1 MHVIK
6 LNGYN
11 ATTENGEK
19 LELGTF
25 DSYGEEQL
33 QIVEAP
39 DWENLSVIATFNPPN
54 KKPVQVVV
62 DSVTGVIK
70 VPKEAT
76 ADLYGVGTIVF
87 VGLADGVQR
96 ISADCEYIV
105 RKHSNAS
112 GTEPAEPTPDLLQ
125 QVLTLSRDAQTA
137 AKNAEQN
144 AKNAAKDAA
153 DTVKPYREEAVQA
166 ATAASLSEKN
176 AAESK
181 AAAQEAAERAT
192 QAGIAA
198 SNAAEEA
205 ERSAGIATDA
215 AGGSALNAEN
225 AQKSALN
232 AQQSAN
238 NAAESQ
244 SVAAASADA
253 AAKSQQSAAIDAKTA
268 SDAKVAAAGSA
279 ETAAGSANAAEN
291 SASAAA
297 RSEQAAGASEE
308 QAAVS
313 ERAAKESADAAAK
326 SAQAALESKTAAE
339 TSETNAAASAKK
351 AQDVADS
358 LPEDYTTAVNE
369 IAALKINKVDKTEL
383 DTVKQQVKNITPD
396 DSAIGEKPWS
406 SKNIIDMFCPPLEEN
421 GNPVVCYPVAGYP
434 LGVKAKWEPMQE
446 GTGTP
451 YPAGG
456 GKQLLD
462 TNKCVPT
469 VGKPYGMTITL
480 DGDVFKV
487 SGVPNEEVTTTEPY
501 SFAVCT
507 CYQEELR
514 GKGYKV
520 TAWAIKGKVN
530 NAWGLRTESESSL
543 AIAAELTP
551 GVNNDIQLR
560 LMVSKDT
567 PTAWEPYENIR
578 PIKGRAS
585 VKVERCGENL
595 LNIKPFN
602 KFTKN
607 GITYEYVPNA
617 GIHVSGTAT
626 TTVDSTTFPIWHLP
640 PGKYYG
646 LDTGEGIPA
655 SIVVQR
661 NGKNL
666 WLNAKGA
673 FEILTGDVTKYWYAI
688 VSAGSTVDRTVYP
701 YIVPGT
707 NAPTTYT
714 PYTGQTNTLTLP
726 ETVYGGDVDAVTGEG
741 GNKYCLLTVDGTER
755 WAYFDESGLPNA
767 AGYIRYSTYLST
779 PSAEK
784 YDSQSAVGISSV
796 GKTGNTGPA
805 TNANVADCR
814 TKSGILIFNVKASEK
829 IYPLENWKAYLAAQ
843 KAAGTPVQVAYK
855 LAEPV
860 PITATGAQPL
870 LALAGANTVL
880 SDADSATVT
889 GRADPIKRI
898 TDLEAAVASIN

>member
-54 KKPVQVVV
+54 KKPVQVAV
-62 DSVTGVIK
+62 DSSTGVIK

-125 QVLTLSRDAQTA
+125 QVLTLSKDAQTA
-137 AKNAEQN
+137 AKNAEQS

-166 ATAASLSEKN
+166 ATAASLSEKS

-192 QAGIAA
+192 QADIAA

-205 ERSAGIATDA
+205 ERSAGIASDA

-225 AQKSALN
+225 AHKSALN

-244 SVAAASADA
+244 SSAKASADA

-279 ETAAGSANAAEN
+279 EAAAGSANAAEN

-358 LPEDYTTAVNE
+358 LPADYTTAVNE
-369 IAALKINKVDKTEL
+369 IAALKTNKADKTEL
-383 DTVKQQVKNITPD
+383 NTVKQQVENITPD

-406 SKNIIDMFCPPLEEN
+406 SKHIIDMLCPPLEES

-456 GKQLLD
+456 GKNLF
-462 TNKCVPT
+462 NPAWMPERT
-469 VGKPYGMTITL
+469 VN
-480 DGDVFKV
+480 
-487 SGVPNEEVTTTEPY
+487 SGVTWTTTPD
-501 SFAVCT
+501 
-507 CYQEELR
+507 
-514 GKGYKV
+514 GIV
-520 TAWAIKGKVN
+520 TANGTAAATTYYNSDIFSLPAGTYTISAMSHFRMSIIDKSVDNTTIVAQQVGRP
-530 NAWGLRTESESSL
+530 RTFTVE
-543 AIAAELTP
+543 
-551 GVNNDIQLR
+551 NDIQKAALFFAASGT
-560 LMVSKDT
+560 LDNVSAKPQIEKGSAATDY
-567 PTAWEPYENIR
+567 APYENIR
-578 PIKGRAS
+578 PIKGRDS

-595 LNIKPFN
+595 IKYPEVRKAYGLELSVDDNKLTIKGTCSVDASIKSDNIYLPDDTYTLSSDVLIPEGAYISAYTTIEKLLLNYNRRTVTGKVSGDTHMFIYLKAGTYN
-602 KFTKN
+602 FT
-607 GITYEYVPNA
+607 VQVSL
-617 GIHVSGTAT
+617 VSGTT
-626 TTVDSTTFPIWHLP
+626 
-640 PGKYYG
+640 
-646 LDTGEGIPA
+646 
-655 SIVVQR
+655 
-661 NGKNL
+661 
-666 WLNAKGA
+666 
-673 FEILTGDVTKYWYAI
+673 
-688 VSAGSTVDRTVYP
+688 
-701 YIVPGT
+701 
-707 NAPTTYT
+707 APTTYT
-714 PYTGQTNTLTLP
+714 PFIGQTNTMTLP
-726 ETVYGGDVDAVTGEG
+726 ETVYGGEVDAVNGEG
-741 GNKYCLLTVDGTER
+741 VKNWERVAFDGTEKWSYDTR
-755 WAYFDESGLPNA
+755 GIFIYNLPQKA
-767 AGYIRYSTYLST
+767 
-779 PSAEK
+779 K
-784 YDSQSAVGISSV
+784 SAVVSLCDRYT
-796 GKTGNTGPA
+796 GKY
-805 TNANVADCR
+805 
-814 TKSGILIFNVKASEK
+814 ASTAEALYTEEK
-829 IYPLENWKAYLAAQ
+829 ILVVGTSVCGYTTVSEWKAYLAAQ
-843 KAAGTPVQVAYK
+843 KAAGTPVQICYN

-860 PITATGAQPL
+860 PFTATGAQPL
-870 LALAGANTVL
+870 PALKGTNTVL
-880 SDADSATVT
+880 TDADSATVT

>member
-39 DWENLSVIATFNPPN
+39 DWVNLSVIATFNPPN
-54 KKPVQVVV
+54 KKPVQVAV

-125 QVLTLSRDAQTA
+125 QVLTLSKDAQTA
-137 AKNAEQN
+137 AKNAEQS

-153 DTVKPYREEAVQA
+153 DTVKPYKEEAVRA
-166 ATAASLSEKN
+166 ATAAALSEKN

-181 AAAQEAAERAT
+181 TAAQEAAERAT

-205 ERSAGIATDA
+205 KRSAGIATDA

-225 AQKSALN
+225 AHKSALD
-232 AQQSAN
+232 AQQSAK

-279 ETAAGSANAAEN
+279 EAAAGSANAAEN

-297 RSEQAAGASEE
+297 GSEQAAGTSELKAAKSEKAAKASE
-308 QAAVS
+308 QAAS
-313 ERAAKESADAAAK
+313 E
-326 SAQAALESKTAAE
+326 SAQAALESKTAAA
-339 TSETNAAASAKK
+339 TSEVNAAASAKK

-358 LPEDYTTAVNE
+358 LPEDYTTAVND
-369 IAALKINKVDKTEL
+369 IATL
-383 DTVKQQVKNITPD
+383 KQQVANITPD
-396 DSAIGEKPWS
+396 DSSIGDKPWS
-406 SKNIIDMFCPPLEEN
+406 SKNIIDMLCPPLEES

-434 LGVKAKWEPMQE
+434 LGVKASWEPMQE

-451 YPAGG
+451 SP
-456 GKQLLD
+456 
-462 TNKCVPT
+462 
-469 VGKPYGMTITL
+469 
-480 DGDVFKV
+480 
-487 SGVPNEEVTTTEPY
+487 
-501 SFAVCT
+501 
-507 CYQEELR
+507 
-514 GKGYKV
+514 
-520 TAWAIKGKVN
+520 
-530 NAWGLRTESESSL
+530 
-543 AIAAELTP
+543 
-551 GVNNDIQLR
+551 
-560 LMVSKDT
+560 
-567 PTAWEPYENIR
+567 ENIR
-578 PIKGRAS
+578 PIKGRDS

-595 LNIKPFN
+595 LNINSFN
-602 KFTKN
+602 KSTAN
-607 GITYEYVPNA
+607 GITYEYVPDG

-626 TTVDSTTFPIWHLP
+626 SNTSSQTFPVWHLP
-640 PGKYYG
+640 TGKYHG
-646 LDTGEGIPA
+646 LDAGEGIL
-655 SIVVQR
+655 SFLVVHR

-666 WLNAKGA
+666 WLTAKGI
-673 FEILTGDVTKYWYAI
+673 FEILAGDVTMYWYMVTISDA
-688 VSAGSTVDRTVYP
+688 TVDKTVYP

-707 NAPTTYT
+707 TAPTTHK
-714 PYTGQTNTLTLP
+714 PYIGQTATLTLP
-726 ETVYGGDVDAVTGEG
+726 ETVYGGEVDAVTGEG
-741 GNKYCLLTVDGTER
+741 QETWETLTLDGTEG
-755 WAYFDESGLPNA
+755 WAIRDTFIGVYNLLSPTDNGKGICTHFDVKRNYSGDCIIIEKN
-767 AGYIRYSTYLST
+767 GTVYLGR
-779 PSAEK
+779 ALFDK
-784 YDSQSAVGISSV
+784 YTVD
-796 GKTGNTGPA
+796 TW
-805 TNANVADCR
+805 C
-814 TKSGILIFNVKASEK
+814 
-829 IYPLENWKAYLAAQ
+829 AYLAAQ
-843 KAAGTPVQVAYK
+843 NAAGTPVQITYK

-860 PITATGAQPL
+860 PFTATGAQLIP
-870 LALAGANTVL
+870 ALAGVNTVL
-880 SDADSATVT
+880 TDADSVTVT

-898 TDLEAAVASIN
+898 TDLEDAVASQT